1 MSKMISAVI
10 VTYNRKE
17 LLAKNIEMLL
27 IQTREIDKIYII
39 DNCSTDGTYEYFVER
54 GWSKDSHFSY
64 IKTESNIGGAGGFY
78 TGVKAAYEDGG
89 RLDYLNG

>member
-27 IQTREIDKIYII
+27 IQTREIDKILYYR
-39 DNCSTDGTYEYFVER
+39 NCSTDGTYEYFVE
-54 GWSKDSHFSY
+54 K
-64 IKTESNIGGAGGFY
+64 
-78 TGVKAAYEDGG
+78 
-89 RLDYLNG
+89 RLE